1 MLKTSIS
8 IPNGSSHTFA
18 PFTDSFMNAAHAT
31 PESVTISVQAHHG
44 SLLIESM
51 LHCFRD
57 LAVTSILIGAVRPLD
72 DHRISKMNSKVS
84 HAKMPL
90 KSTAVVIFKFHKV
103 GY

>member
-1 MLKTSIS
+1 
-8 IPNGSSHTFA
+8 
-18 PFTDSFMNAAHAT
+18 
-31 PESVTISVQAHHG
+31 
-44 SLLIESM
+44 M
-51 LHCFRD
+51 LHCFPD
-57 LAVTSILIGAVRPLD
+57 LAVTRILIGAVRPLD